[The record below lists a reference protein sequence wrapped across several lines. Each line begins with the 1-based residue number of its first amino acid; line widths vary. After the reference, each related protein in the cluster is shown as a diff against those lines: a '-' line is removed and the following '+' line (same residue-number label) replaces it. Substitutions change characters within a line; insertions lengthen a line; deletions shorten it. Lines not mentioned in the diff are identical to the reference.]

1 MIDMHALNWDKCV
14 AVREQIKLHE
24 NKNQIGGIKLVHK
37 RLKVQFIKKNIYDC
51 SVKYIDNMINH
62 WIVNI
67 IITSFY
73 NIII

>member
-37 RLKVQFIKKNIYDC
+37 RLKVQFIKKIYTIVLLNIL
-51 SVKYIDNMINH
+51 
-62 WIVNI
+62 I
-67 IITSFY
+67 I
-73 NIII
+73 